1 MPCARRQFGVIR
13 PRQAEWARQAEP
25 GGPSRVYRTL
35 NMIPYRHIAIEG
47 PVGVGKTALA
57 RKLAEHCQLRL
68 CADPARGNPFLTR
81 FYQNMSHH
89 ALATQLYCLR
99 ERASAARERC
109 AESEPSACVSD
120 FLFDKDALFARLTL
134 DADELALYESLRPAL
149 LPAELPQPDLVVY
162 LQAPTEMLSRRIAA
176 RGELAF
182 PDGYL
187 KRIDA
192 AYSEFFMQYEA
203 APVVMVNTERLDFVD
218 KPEDFELLLRC
229 ISEAKGQR
237 SYFNVAV

>member
-1 MPCARRQFGVIR
+1 M
-13 PRQAEWARQAEP
+13 
-25 GGPSRVYRTL
+25 
-35 NMIPYRHIAIEG
+35 N
-47 PVGVGKTALA
+47 
-57 RKLAEHCQLRL
+57 
-68 CADPARGNPFLTR
+68 
-81 FYQNMSHH
+81 HH
-89 ALATQLYCLR
+89 ALAAQLYCLR

-120 FLFDKDALFARLTL
+120 FLFDKDAVCPADAGCRQAGLVLNPCAGALAR
-134 DADELALYESLRPAL
+134 RI
-149 LPAELPQPDLVVY
+149 
-162 LQAPTEMLSRRIAA
+162 APLIWWCICKRHRNAGRRIAA